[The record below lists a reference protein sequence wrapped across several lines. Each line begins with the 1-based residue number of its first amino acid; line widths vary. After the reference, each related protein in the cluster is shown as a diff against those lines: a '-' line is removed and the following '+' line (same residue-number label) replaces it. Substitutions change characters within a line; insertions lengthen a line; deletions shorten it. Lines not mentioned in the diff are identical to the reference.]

1 MAKRRSEKA
10 APPRSTSNFVFSG
23 IALLIL
29 GAFVG
34 SALSTAWQSTSGGGT
49 NVAQGQ
55 ESDLAA
61 QIKVYSDRVA
71 LNPKDGNAW
80 ITLGNLYFDTDQPAK
95 SVEAYAR
102 ALEINPN
109 NPNVLTDMGVMHR
122 ALGQYPQALDAF
134 ARAIAVD
141 PSHETARFNTGIVRL
156 YDLNDKAGA
165 AEAWEGLARVNPQA
179 VTPNGESVAE
189 LARKLRSDMGSAP
202 TMPPQAQTD
211 SKPRLLSK

>member
-1 MAKRRSEKA
+1 MAHKRTATEKKPGTNSSPLTYA
-10 APPRSTSNFVFSG
+10 VV
-23 IALLIL
+23 LLIT
-29 GAFVG
+29 GALVG
-34 SALSTAWQSTSGGGT
+34 GVISTAIHSTPRATGAPVQQGGDMR
-49 NVAQGQ
+49 
-55 ESDLAA
+55 S
-61 QIKVYSDRVA
+61 QINVYSDRVA
-71 LNPKDGNAW
+71 LDPKDKDAW
-80 ITLGNLYFDTDQPAK
+80 IALGNLYFDSDQPAK
-95 SVEAYAR
+95 SVEAYTR
-102 ALEINPN
+102 ALEISPD

-122 ALGQYPQALDAF
+122 ALGQYQQALDAF

-141 PSHETARFNTGIVRL
+141 PGHETARFNTGIVRL

>member
-1 MAKRRSEKA
+1 MANSSKKQKSAPEKK
-10 APPRSTSNFVFSG
+10 SNPLVYGVVILLTGAFIG
-23 IALLIL
+23 IAFSA
-29 GAFVG
+29 AFH
-34 SALSTAWQSTSGGGT
+34 SSTGTSSIP
-49 NVAQGQ
+49 AQTQDSG
-55 ESDLAA
+55 LAA
-61 QIKVYSDRVA
+61 KITTYSQRVA
-71 LNPKDGNAW
+71 TNPQDVNAW
-80 ITLGNLYFDTDQPAK
+80 ITLGNLYFDTEQPAK
-95 SVEAYAR
+95 SVEAYTR

-122 ALGQYPQALDAF
+122 ALGQYQQALDAF

-141 PSHETARFNTGIVRL
+141 PGHETARFNTGIVRL

-202 TMPPQAQTD
+202 SMPPRAQAD